1 MMKMFE
7 AKLEEQRQAE
17 EKAMQEQL
25 LLTNDSQPI
34 FQRDNIDRRPPPRIG
49 SINPELH
56 ASTNLLNQPV
66 NAAAARQA
74 IITTNSQAVADSAL
88 SQLREREKNKE
99 MATKNMEF
107 SVKLSAQRNE
117 IEALKAQ
124 LVEVVGGDGS
134 QGSKSKYKH
143 GMIDLLLILQPNMV
157 INNVAAPA
165 YEPKPHFSVHKGVT
179 VLFAD
184 ISGYTALAQTLGAA
198 GAAGTELLSKSLDDF
213 FGIAITSIYRFNG
226 DVIKFCG
233 DAILCVFEPDRNSTP
248 ADSALAAVL
257 CAMELKAKLR
267 NFKAAEGV
275 MLDLKLMIGHGEI
288 VGNYVGD
295 SALNHFEFLVTGQ
308 PMDQMTQAEHYVVP
322 GDIIMSKEAHAIVED
337 SVVVKDVNPQAAA
350 FGFKLL
356 VGTTPSFVP
365 PVAPPPSIPVRLS
378 ANRQRLLEMFNEST
392 IVEKLDGIAGSW
404 TRLERS
410 SSSLRSRVSR
420 HDLCTILFINMSSD
434 KISSESNEEV
444 LEGLN
449 EAFMAFYHPT
459 KLFQGTLRQ
468 FLLDDKG
475 MVAIIVFSGRESN
488 TISACRCSLKIQ
500 ENFTSNDIEAN
511 IGIATGKV
519 FFGPVGDERR
529 CEMAWIG
536 DSVNLAARLMGK
548 AEDTIFVDKA
558 TCENASSELSFEM
571 HGMVELKGKGA
582 VTIYELLG
590 LKHRGSVLM
599 EGRRRS
605 SVSSEALLSRPA
617 VFDNAASVL
626 SAISVEACLGNARK
640 KEAHSHRKAFDREA
654 ICFCLSI
661 SRRWTSTDDEYR

>member
-99 MATKNMEF
+99 MVTKNMEF

-157 INNVAAPA
+157 IVSARTSERRGCVFPSFVGSPAHELARSLSGCVFSSFVGSLAQRLRLSVVRGLARARARSLAQRLRLLVVHARSLSGCVFSSFMGSPAQKKALAASAATSTWACGCSSFVGLQLLVVHGLATRRSNSSSNSSSFASPVARPQNNVAAPA

-226 DVIKFCG
+226 
-233 DAILCVFEPDRNSTP
+233 ESP
-248 ADSALAAVL
+248 ARASKASA
-257 CAMELKAKLR
+257 
-267 NFKAAEGV
+267 
-275 MLDLKLMIGHGEI
+275 
-288 VGNYVGD
+288 
-295 SALNHFEFLVTGQ
+295 
-308 PMDQMTQAEHYVVP
+308 
-322 GDIIMSKEAHAIVED
+322 
-337 SVVVKDVNPQAAA
+337 
-350 FGFKLL
+350 
-356 VGTTPSFVP
+356 
-365 PVAPPPSIPVRLS
+365 
-378 ANRQRLLEMFNEST
+378 
-392 IVEKLDGIAGSW
+392 
-404 TRLERS
+404 
-410 SSSLRSRVSR
+410 
-420 HDLCTILFINMSSD
+420 
-434 KISSESNEEV
+434 
-444 LEGLN
+444 
-449 EAFMAFYHPT
+449 
-459 KLFQGTLRQ
+459 
-468 FLLDDKG
+468 
-475 MVAIIVFSGRESN
+475 
-488 TISACRCSLKIQ
+488 
-500 ENFTSNDIEAN
+500 
-511 IGIATGKV
+511 
-519 FFGPVGDERR
+519 
-529 CEMAWIG
+529 
-536 DSVNLAARLMGK
+536 
-548 AEDTIFVDKA
+548 
-558 TCENASSELSFEM
+558 
-571 HGMVELKGKGA
+571 
-582 VTIYELLG
+582 
-590 LKHRGSVLM
+590 
-599 EGRRRS
+599 
-605 SVSSEALLSRPA
+605 
-617 VFDNAASVL
+617 
-626 SAISVEACLGNARK
+626 K
-640 KEAHSHRKAFDREA
+640 KS
-654 ICFCLSI
+654 
-661 SRRWTSTDDEYR
+661 

>member
-1 MMKMFE
+1 
-7 AKLEEQRQAE
+7 
-17 EKAMQEQL
+17 
-25 LLTNDSQPI
+25 
-34 FQRDNIDRRPPPRIG
+34 
-49 SINPELH
+49 
-56 ASTNLLNQPV
+56 
-66 NAAAARQA
+66 
-74 IITTNSQAVADSAL
+74 
-88 SQLREREKNKE
+88 
-99 MATKNMEF
+99 
-107 SVKLSAQRNE
+107 
-117 IEALKAQ
+117 
-124 LVEVVGGDGS
+124 
-134 QGSKSKYKH
+134 
-143 GMIDLLLILQPNMV
+143 
-157 INNVAAPA
+157 
-165 YEPKPHFSVHKGVT
+165 
-179 VLFAD
+179 
-184 ISGYTALAQTLGAA
+184 
-198 GAAGTELLSKSLDDF
+198 
-213 FGIAITSIYRFNG
+213 
-226 DVIKFCG
+226 VIKFCG

-488 TISACRCSLKIQ
+488 TISACRCSLKLQ
-500 ENFTSNDIEAN
+500 GRHRSPPLCTYHTPKTPPPPPPPPPPLPLPSLTPTRRRTSRRTVSRPTSASPPARCSSAPW
-511 IGIATGKV
+511 ATSAG
-519 FFGPVGDERR
+519 
-529 CEMAWIG
+529 
-536 DSVNLAARLMGK
+536 ARW
-548 AEDTIFVDKA
+548 
-558 TCENASSELSFEM
+558 
-571 HGMVELKGKGA
+571 
-582 VTIYELLG
+582 
-590 LKHRGSVLM
+590 RGS
-599 EGRRRS
+599 
-605 SVSSEALLSRPA
+605 ATP
-617 VFDNAASVL
+617 
-626 SAISVEACLGNARK
+626 
-640 KEAHSHRKAFDREA
+640 
-654 ICFCLSI
+654 
-661 SRRWTSTDDEYR
+661 